1 MQSMHRAM
9 QMLEYLA
16 EKPMRATELAERT
29 SSKWAT
35 AHRTLAYL
43 REHGFVRRDE
53 ATGLH
58 YVGRRLF
65 AIGSSYLSEHPLF
78 HTGEPLMR
86 TASDRVGGF
95 VQLTERDAYASIA
108 IASVEPRRPIPSLSY
123 ANTYRPYPLHIG
135 ARGLVLLAF
144 APDEFSDA
152 YVRHFTAV
160 DDDETVIGD
169 PDALHTTL
177 ERTRSAGLVTTD
189 HDITTTTTATAAP
202 VRNAEGVVVASA
214 CVVNA
219 REDDHDPAEV
229 REVVLGLARSLSQ
242 LIGWRGKLAPR

>member
-1 MQSMHRAM
+1 M

-16 EKPMRATELAERT
+16 EKPMRAKELAERT
-29 SSKWAT
+29 STKWAT

-86 TASDRVGGF
+86 TASDRVSGF
-95 VQLTERDAYASIA
+95 VQLAERDAYASIA
-108 IASVEPRRPIPSLSY
+108 IASVEPRTPIPSLSY
-123 ANTYRPYPLHIG
+123 ANTYRPYPLHVG

-144 APDEFSDA
+144 APDDFIDA
-152 YVRHFTAV
+152 YLGHFT
-160 DDDETVIGD
+160 TVEGESAIED
-169 PDALHTTL
+169 ADALRTVL
-177 ERTRSAGLVTTD
+177 EQTRSAGLVATE
-189 HDITTTTTATAAP
+189 HDLTSPTAAIAAP
-202 VRNAEGVVVASA
+202 VRDAEGAVVASA
-214 CVVNA
+214 SVVVDG
-219 REDDHDPAEV
+219 REGRHDPAEV

-242 LIGWRGKLAPR
+242 MLGWRGQIGPR